1 MNLDEYLR
9 KELNLTKKESYEIA
23 YAVEQYKKTK
33 KRKLNIRIP
42 KYTIGEEIF
51 NSVSHGIG
59 AILSIV
65 ALILMVIKANGALA
79 ETTVAIFGSTMII
92 LYTISCIYHALSCK
106 LEGKKIL
113 RILDHCNVYLLV
125 YGTYIPI
132 SLLGIG
138 GTLGWILFGFVSVI
152 TLIGI
157 ILTSIKIDQFQLLEV
172 ICHLLNGWSVLIGIP
187 KLLQTINLS
196 GLFFLILGGV
206 MYTLGSILYGIGA
219 NKKYMH
225 SVFHIFCLFG
235 TFFHF
240 WTIYCYVL

>member
-1 MNLDEYLR
+1 MKLDEYLR

-23 YAVEQYKKTK
+23 YAVENFKRQN
-33 KRKLNIRIP
+33 KRKLNIKIP
-42 KYTIGEEIF
+42 IYSIGEEIF

-65 ALILMVIKANGALA
+65 ALVLMVVKANGALA
-79 ETTVAIFGSTMII
+79 EATVSIFGSTMII
-92 LYTISCIYHALSCK
+92 LYSISCIYHALSYQV
-106 LEGKKIL
+106 EGKKIL
-113 RILDHCNVYLLV
+113 RIIDHCNVYLLV

-138 GTLGWILFGFVSVI
+138 GNLGWILFGFVTTI

-157 ILTSIKIDQFQLLEV
+157 ILTSIKIDKFQLLEV
-172 ICHLLNGWSVLIGIP
+172 ICHLFNGWSILIGIP
-187 KLLQTINLS
+187 KLLSTI
-196 GLFFLILGGV
+196 GTKGIFYLIFGGV
-206 MYTLGSILYGIGA
+206 LYTIGSILYGIGI

-225 SVFHIFCLFG
+225 SVFHLFCLLG

-240 WTIYCYVL
+240 WAIYFYLL

>member
-1 MNLDEYLR
+1 MLYL
-9 KELNLTKKESYEIA
+9 I
-23 YAVEQYKKTK
+23 
-33 KRKLNIRIP
+33 
-42 KYTIGEEIF
+42 
-51 NSVSHGIG
+51 
-59 AILSIV
+59 
-65 ALILMVIKANGALA
+65 
-79 ETTVAIFGSTMII
+79 
-92 LYTISCIYHALSCK
+92 K

-172 ICHLLNGWSVLIGIP
+172 ICHLLNGWSILIGIP